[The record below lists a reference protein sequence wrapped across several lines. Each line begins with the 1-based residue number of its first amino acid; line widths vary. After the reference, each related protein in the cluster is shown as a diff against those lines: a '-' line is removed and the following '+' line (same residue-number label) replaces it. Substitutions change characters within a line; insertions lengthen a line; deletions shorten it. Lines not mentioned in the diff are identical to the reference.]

1 MNKFVWPE
9 HSSLCNEMA
18 QECSDLSSCSSDGN
32 FDWLLS
38 IFHNRFCSKKLIYYK
53 NKDKLRKK
61 IAKNGQQGAFKRF
74 NSNVVAEYIINK
86 TFKKKITK
94 KFNWQV

>member
-1 MNKFVWPE
+1 MGNGLLTFIDKKTKL
-9 HSSLCNEMA
+9 SNIIKNNEA
-18 QECSDLSSCSSDGN
+18 IFYTDINDL
-32 FDWLLS
+32 
-38 IFHNRFCSKKLIYYK
+38 SKKLIYYK